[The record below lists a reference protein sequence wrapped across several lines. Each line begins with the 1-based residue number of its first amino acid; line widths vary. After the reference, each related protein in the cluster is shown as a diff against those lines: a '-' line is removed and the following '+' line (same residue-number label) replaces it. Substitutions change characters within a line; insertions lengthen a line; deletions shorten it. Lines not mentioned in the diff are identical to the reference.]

1 MSQSPDPVL
10 QVTGLTTDIATP
22 YGVIR
27 AARDVSFHLDR
38 GETLGIVGESGSG
51 KTISVLSIL
60 GLLPSRYARITSGT
74 VAFKGEDITNA
85 SRRKLRKLRGK
96 ELGVVF
102 QDPMTSLN
110 PVVTIGAQLTEA
122 VRAHTRDFSA
132 VEAKERAVD
141 LLEMVGVPDATG
153 RLDQFPHEFSGGMKQ
168 RAMIAMAIAN
178 RPSVLIAD
186 EPTTALDVTIQA
198 QILEVLQVAQR
209 ETDSALILI
218 THDLGVIAEMADR
231 VLVMYAGRV
240 VESGRVNEVFHN
252 PKHPYTVGLLSSL
265 PKLDSD
271 DKRLIPISGTP
282 PSGLSVPTGCA
293 FHPRCA
299 LSNGRSECSEDIPQL
314 EEVGASRFAACH
326 FTDEVTTWRNAGAGD
341 GHD

>member
-1 MSQSPDPVL
+1 MPDPILKVS
-10 QVTGLTTDIATP
+10 GLTTDISTP

-27 AARDVSFHLDR
+27 AARDISFHLDR

-51 KTISVLSIL
+51 KTISVLSVL
-60 GLLPSRYARITSGT
+60 GLLPSRYAQITRGT
-74 VAFKGEDITNA
+74 VEFNGQDITKA
-85 SRRKLRKLRGK
+85 SKRKLRKLRGK

-110 PVVTIGAQLTEA
+110 PVVTIGTQLIE
-122 VRAHTRDFSA
+122 A
-132 VEAKERAVD
+132 VEAHVGDMTTEEAKARAVE
-141 LLEMVGVPDATG
+141 LLSMVGVPDAVQ

-178 RPSVLIAD
+178 RPEVLIAD

-209 ETDSALILI
+209 ETDAALILI

-231 VLVMYAGRV
+231 VLVMYSGRV
-240 VESGRVNEVFHN
+240 VESGPVGDVFHD

-265 PKLDSD
+265 PSLDSD
-271 DKRLIPISGTP
+271 GQRLVPIPGTP
-282 PSGLSVPTGCA
+282 PGGLSVPTGCA
-293 FHPRCA
+293 FHPRCEM
-299 LSNGRSECSEDIPQL
+299 SNERQLCSSTLPEL
-314 EEVGASRFAACH
+314 TNVGNARLAACH
-326 FTDEVTTWRNAGAGD
+326 FSDEVTDWRKAMIAGD
-341 GHD
+341 RNDA